1 MIALL
6 LSIQTSGALPSVTQW
21 SPPKEQSAKCMGT
34 DQSKRPQTLTLVNRW
49 SASDR
54 RMVLYVQQDT
64 SGLLR
69 SGDWLENESL
79 GYDGSDRKY
88 GFYTSW
94 GRFDRFSKHVG
105 DRYVHVVIEET
116 GIASAKVRYLW
127 RSYASRFQDE
137 AGTVVLVGTC
147 TLFVG
152 DELRSFRNLPKREPY
167 PQ

>member
-6 LSIQTSGALPSVTQW
+6 LSIQTNGELARMPQW
-21 SPPKEQSAKCMGT
+21 SPPKEQTAKCVSI
-34 DQSKRPQTLTLVNRW
+34 DQSKRSQTLTLVNRW

-64 SGLLR
+64 TSLLR
-69 SGDWLENESL
+69 SGDWLENEGL
-79 GYDGSDRKY
+79 GYEGSDRKY

-94 GRFDRFSKHVG
+94 GRFDRFSKRVG
-105 DRYVHVVIEET
+105 NRYIYVVIEGT

-127 RSYASRFQDE
+127 RPYAKRYQDE
-137 AGTVVLVGTC
+137 ASTVVLVGTC
-147 TLFVG
+147 KLFVG
-152 DELRSFRNLPKREPY
+152 EELRSFRNLPKREPY